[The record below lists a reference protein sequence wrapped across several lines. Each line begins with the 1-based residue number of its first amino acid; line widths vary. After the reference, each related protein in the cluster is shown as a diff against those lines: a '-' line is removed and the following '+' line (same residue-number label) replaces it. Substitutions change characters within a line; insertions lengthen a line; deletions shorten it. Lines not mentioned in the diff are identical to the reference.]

1 MTLRDITGHLR
12 RIESR
17 RGFSGDI
24 TRASDRQL
32 VAIVRGGYA
41 DLRAEHG
48 SLTEAARRLRDTR
61 NSGDAA
67 LAILIEEDVG
77 GPDSRYP

>member
-1 MTLRDITGHLR
+1 MTLRDITGRLR

-17 RGFSGDI
+17 RGFCGDM
-24 TRASDRQL
+24 TLASDRQL
-32 VAIVRGGYA
+32 MAIVRGGYA

-48 SLTEAARRLRDTR
+48 SLSEAARRLRETG

-67 LAILIEEDVG
+67 LAALIEEDVG
-77 GPDSRYP
+77 GPDARYH